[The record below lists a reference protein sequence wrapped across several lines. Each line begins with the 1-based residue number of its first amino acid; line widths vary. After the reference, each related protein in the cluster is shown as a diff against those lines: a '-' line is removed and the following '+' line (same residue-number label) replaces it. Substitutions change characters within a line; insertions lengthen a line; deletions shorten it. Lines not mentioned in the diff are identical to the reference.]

1 MDALDPTKALKR
13 VLGALIDVALRTPD
27 QILRRRDIAGWSEL
41 EQEVFYSLLDDPAF
55 PLKRHKEGFHV
66 TDAASLI
73 FHAGSHLDLQQLSIK
88 LTWQEFERLLTN
100 ALEQCDFKVVKN
112 YHFTAGAHKK
122 RWEIDVIGIRGQ
134 LLVAFDAKHWTRTTQ
149 APSALEKAA
158 TNQKARVAALA
169 TYSKLG
175 DLIFQFGLTQT
186 RLTLMPAL
194 VTLFDTPFELAQC
207 GVPAVCIRNLSYFLQ
222 HLEAILPKI
231 WTIPAGTIALQ
242 RRLM

>member
-1 MDALDPTKALKR
+1 MDTQDPAKALKR

-27 QILRRRDIAGWSEL
+27 QILRRRDLAGWSEL

-55 PLKRHKEGFHV
+55 PLKRHREGFLV
-66 TDAASLI
+66 SDATSLI

-88 LTWQEFERLLTN
+88 LTWQEFERLITN
-100 ALEQCDFKVVKN
+100 ALEQYEFKVVKN
-112 YHFTAGAHKK
+112 FHFTAGARKK
-122 RWEIDVIGIRGQ
+122 RWEIDVIGIRGP

-175 DLIFQFGLTQT
+175 DLLFQKEITNT
-186 RLTLMPAL
+186 RLTLIPAV

-207 GVPAVCIRNLSYFLQ
+207 GVPAMPIRNLSYFLQ
-222 HLEAILPKI
+222 HIEAILPKI
-231 WTIPAGTIALQ
+231 WTIPAGAITLQ
-242 RRLM
+242 RRLI